1 MHRKSYSYGILAL
14 LLVVGLA
21 NAAWAASPTDRA
33 VQVALQ
39 KQLSNSNKFADV
51 QVNVEDLV
59 ATLTGTVASY
69 LDKNSATRKARKYGA
84 LTRVTNLIQVAGPTV
99 ADEQLAEKLARKL
112 SYDGTFQGNVF
123 DVFRL
128 SVKNGVVTVSGY
140 AHNYRA
146 RNSALALTAAA
157 KGVKG
162 VVDQIEVLPLSRH
175 DDGIRL
181 AAVRSIYGN
190 PALRKYGVDPV
201 HPIRV
206 IVRNGHLTLE
216 GVVVN
221 SVDRKIANLAVSTIG
236 GVFSVTNNL
245 RVEST

>member
-1 MHRKSYSYGILAL
+1 MLRKSYSYGILAL
-14 LLVVGLA
+14 LLVLGLA
-21 NAAWAASPTDRA
+21 NAAWAVSPTDRA

-39 KQLSNSNKFADV
+39 QELSNSNKFADV

-59 ATLTGTVASY
+59 ATLTGTVESY
-69 LDKNSATRKARKYGA
+69 LDKTSAKRKARKYAA
-84 LTRVTNLIQVAGPTV
+84 LTKVTNLIQVAGPIV
-99 ADEQLAEKLARKL
+99 ADQQLAEKLARKL
-112 SYDGTFQGNVF
+112 AYDRTFQGNVF
-123 DVFRL
+123 DAFHL

-146 RNSALALTAAA
+146 RNSALGLTTAE
-157 KGVKG
+157 KGVPD

-181 AAVRSIYGN
+181 AAVRSIYAN
-190 PALRKYGVDPV
+190 PVLQKYGVNPA
-201 HPIRV
+201 HSIRI

-216 GVVVN
+216 GVVLN
-221 SVDRKIANLAVSTIG
+221 SGDRAIANLAVSTIG

-245 RVEST
+245 RVERT